1 MKTSLFISIEGIDGA
16 GKSTLKDNLVDYLK
30 HDKIIFVREPGGT
43 DISEKIR
50 QLLLDVR
57 NDKILPKTEAIL
69 YAAARAQLV
78 EEVIGPALSAGH
90 LVIADRY
97 IDSTIAYQGY
107 ARGLELDFLQALN
120 KLSTNG
126 LKPDLTL
133 LLDLDPLIGQKRK
146 QIGKLDRL
154 EKEGLLF
161 QEKVREGYLEMAR
174 LEPERIKLL
183 DANLPPVELARQALK
198 LIGDSWK

>member
-16 GKSTLKDNLVDYLK
+16 GKSTLKDNLVDYLN

-97 IDSTIAYQGY
+97 IDSTIAYQGF
-107 ARGLELDFLQALN
+107 ARGLDLDFLQELN
-120 KLSTNG
+120 DLSTNG

-146 QIGKLDRL
+146 QVGKLDRL
-154 EKEGLLF
+154 EKEGILF
-161 QEKVREGYLEMAR
+161 QEKVRQGYLEMAR
-174 LEPERIKLL
+174 LEPQRIKLL
-183 DANLPPVELARQALK
+183 DANLPPVKLARKALK
-198 LIGDSWK
+198 LIEDSWK